1 MDVCGVGTGIIE
13 CLRIAKMIERHGE
26 RFLCR
31 VFTEHEIQYC
41 QRRHAATQHF
51 AGRWV
56 AKEAVLRALGTPWV
70 QGITWRDMEI
80 RTSPTGVATVSFRG
94 GLRDVVE
101 QTKAHNFQISIS
113 YCRSHATAL
122 VIALAD
128 PAVGEEA

>member
-1 MDVCGVGTGIIE
+1 MDVLGIGSDIIE

-31 VFTEHEIQYC
+31 VFTDHEIQYC

-56 AKEAVLRALGTPWV
+56 AKEAVLEALGTRWV
-70 QGITWRDMEI
+70 SGTTWRDMEI
-80 RTSPTGVATVSFRG
+80 RNDSTGVPRVAFRG

-101 QTKAHNFQISIS
+101 RANIHEFQISIS
-113 YCRSHATAL
+113 HCRTHATAFVL
-122 VIALAD
+122 ALRS
-128 PAVGEEA
+128 PG

>member
-1 MDVCGVGTGIIE
+1 MDVLGVGSDIIE

-31 VFTEHEIQYC
+31 VFTDHEIQYC

-56 AKEAVLRALGTPWV
+56 AKEAVLEALGTRAVP
-70 QGITWRDMEI
+70 GITWRDMEI
-80 RTSPTGVATVSFRG
+80 RNDATGVPRVAFRG

-101 QTKAHNFQISIS
+101 RANIHEFQISIS
-113 YCRSHATAL
+113 HCRTHATAL
-122 VIALAD
+122 VLALRSSD
-128 PAVGEEA
+128 